1 MFPSTQQSIAIAS
14 LKTLTTITTPVS
26 RPPPSHTLIRVSFTA
41 STPLD
46 LHRADGGL
54 LIPSYPA
61 LSGSGGISGV
71 VVASDVLQPGDRVMS
86 FAFHGGAEANH
97 QEYVTVPNHLLSK
110 VPENIS
116 LEQAVT
122 VPVNLVTVFH
132 TVTKDLELQ
141 LPWPKPEGYK
151 PEQRNDGILIW
162 GASSSVGIFAV
173 QVLRHWGF
181 ENILAVSSAK
191 HHDYMKKLGAT
202 ACFDYNDADVIDKIN
217 ETGKIPFIIDCI
229 GSLKGTLEPL
239 TKIAKDGTTVAV
251 MLPVILKD
259 ASETEAP
266 EYEMDASK
274 VLVDKWAKGVVIRG
288 VRTHFYLEVSF
299 CFVPTAFEVGD

>member
-1 MFPSTQQSIAIAS
+1 MLPSTQQSIAIAD
-14 LKTLTTITTPVS
+14 LKTLTTITTPLS
-26 RPPPSHTLIRVSFTA
+26 PPPPNHTLIRVSFTA

-46 LHRADGGL
+46 LHRSDGGL

-71 VVASDVLQPGDRVMS
+71 VVASDALQPGDKVMS
-86 FAFHGGAEANH
+86 FAFHGGVEANH
-97 QEYVTVPNHLLSK
+97 QEYVTVPNYLLSK

-116 LEQAVT
+116 LEEAVT

-132 TVTKDLELQ
+132 TVTKDLELE

-151 PEQRNDGILIW
+151 PKQRNDGILIW

-173 QVLRHWGF
+173 QVLRHWGY
-181 ENILAVSSAK
+181 ENILAVSSGK
-191 HHDYMKKLGAT
+191 HHEYLQKLGAT
-202 ACFDYNDADVIDKIN
+202 ACFDYNDTDVIQNIN
-217 ETGKIPFIIDCI
+217 KAGNIPYIIDCI

-239 TKIAKDGTTVAV
+239 TQIAKGGTIVAV

-274 VLVDKWAKGVVIRG
+274 VLVDKWAKGVVVRG
-288 VRTHFYLEVSF
+288 VRTHFYLDVSF
-299 CFVPTAFEVGD
+299 GSHCIRCQ